1 MTSERRGGRGRH
13 PPALPRLPPR
23 RRGARDP
30 RLRAV
35 DRRAGSCRSGCPSA
49 WPPAAPRRPSRM
61 TAAPDQARRPTR
73 HWTPRHRRRGR
84 ADARCRDD
92 AERGSEVGNHQSRG
106 RAAKSRLVFLY
117 HAIPDKG
124 FFHLPCISLKALL
137 CVSSP
142 LATIS
147 FRWLSCASITSFA
160 VLPWKGKSHGPP
172 NCLHVIVF
180 MSLASFHTRLSG
192 FQAAASAGGDWGC
205 VSFGVVVV
213 GGACARNSWRIS
225 SRRSAVSMSV

>member
-61 TAAPDQARRPTR
+61 TAAPDQAHRPTR

-92 AERGSEVGNHQSRG
+92 AERGSEVGNHQSRA

-147 FRWLSCASITSFA
+147 FRWLSCAFITSFA

-180 MSLASFHTRLSG
+180 MSLASFHSIRPST
-192 FQAAASAGGDWGC
+192 
-205 VSFGVVVV
+205 
-213 GGACARNSWRIS
+213 
-225 SRRSAVSMSV
+225 